1 MISKKKKLTAII
13 CSFVLFLIIQSCSS
27 DSTGNLVENDTTP
40 PVIKSFTV
48 NDISNDKIKNPIVI
62 SNTIEI
68 DAIITDNVE
77 VTNVE
82 IFIDDIKVTNTTK
95 TPFEFDINVSK
106 YESGDHKLK
115 IKAHDAAG
123 NTAISDAI
131 PFIIDNDL
139 PSITEVSIKEASII
153 KGTNTLTFKISDD
166 NGINNVAVLFDNT
179 PIANITDGK
188 YKVNLHTA
196 NVTDGKHTIEI
207 IATDSNNNVSKKLIN
222 FTSDN
227 SGPKITITAINE
239 GEVISEVIQFAPK
252 VVDEFSEISSFEVLY
267 NNKRIQYFDN
277 ATINPFDF
285 DPNAYTT
292 GNGAFKFI
300 AKDALGNTSE
310 LAINTKIEHLYALIT
325 IKIPSDYFA
334 SNIAKSW
341 VFASK
346 PDGSPINTVKIE
358 AGTTEVTLNS
368 TEAFSATDEFML
380 TFFDV
385 LTNGANRVSTI
396 QNLTTSSPGT
406 MEVPSKNPYTKDS
419 EETYELKNFTANH
432 NIYSEGIDY
441 KGRKLGST
449 QFKVDYL
456 APKKT
461 NRMYFYSYNIGDP
474 ANSYTYQFVNSPV
487 NNGFKVN
494 STDFDNQNISVK
506 QFTLKD
512 YLPGADLKPI
522 LTIQGFENQ
531 NDYTNNVYHQ
541 IFNAKLGSSALGTN
555 KPNDYPLNTNFD
567 AYRHRLVSRNYIT
580 ERKGTPLANFEK
592 PNWNVKYNTVTGNT
606 VKITSSGASHN
617 VGRLWLKNK
626 LSIGA
631 TYDYSWTFV
640 YDSQKNSNEVII
652 PTLPEELKNL
662 DFYNYSK
669 NTFWQTKQVELTAY
683 DNIATYEDYI
693 SKVIKNNTKYYKV
706 SDHVESVYH
715 VSNFQEYP
723 VLLQDLFN

>member
-1 MISKKKKLTAII
+1 MISKKRKLTAII

-27 DSTGNLVENDTTP
+27 DSTGNLIENDTTP

-48 NDISNDKIKNPIVI
+48 NDIKNDKIKTPIVI

-68 DAIITDNVE
+68 DATITDNVE
-77 VTNVE
+77 VSNVE

-95 TPFEFDINVSK
+95 APFEFDINVSN
-106 YESGDHKLK
+106 YESGDHTLK

-123 NTAISDAI
+123 NTTLSEVV
-131 PFIIDNDL
+131 PFIIDNAL
-139 PSITEVSIKEASII
+139 PSITDISIKEASII
-153 KGTNTLTFKISDD
+153 KGTNKLTFKVSDD

-179 PIANITDGK
+179 PIANITDGN
-188 YKVNLHTA
+188 YTIDINTT
-196 NVTDGKHTIEI
+196 NITDGKHTLEI

-239 GEVISEVIQFAPK
+239 GKVISEIIQFSPK
-252 VVDEFSEISSFEVLY
+252 VVDDFSEIASFEVLY

-277 ATINPFDF
+277 GTINSFDF
-285 DPNAYTT
+285 DPKAYAT
-292 GNGAFKFI
+292 GNGVFKFI
-300 AKDALGNTSE
+300 AKDTLDNTSE
-310 LAINTKIEHLYALIT
+310 LVINTKIEHIQALIT
-325 IKIPSDYFA
+325 LKIPVDHFA

-358 AGTTEVTLNS
+358 AGMTEVTLNS
-368 TEAFSATDEFML
+368 TEAFSAADEFML

-385 LTNGANRVSTI
+385 LTNGVNRISTI
-396 QNLTTSSPGT
+396 KNLTINAPGT
-406 MEVPSKNPYTKDS
+406 MEVPSKNPYSKDS
-419 EETYELKNFTANH
+419 EATYELKNFTANH

-441 KGRKLGST
+441 KGRKLGNT

-456 APKKT
+456 APNKT
-461 NRMYFYSYNIGDP
+461 NRMYFYSYNIADP

-512 YLPGADLKPI
+512 YLPGADLRPV

-541 IFNAKLGSSALGTN
+541 IFNAKLGSSTLGTN

-580 ERKGTPLANFEK
+580 ERKGTPLTNFEK

-606 VKITSSGASHN
+606 VKITTSGATHN

-626 LSIGA
+626 ISIGA

-652 PTLPEELKNL
+652 PTLPEALKNL

-669 NTFWQTKQVELTAY
+669 NTFWQIKQVELTRY
-683 DNIATYEDYI
+683 DNIVTYEDYI
-693 SKVIKNNTKYYKV
+693 NKVIKNNDPYYKT
-706 SDHVESVYH
+706 SDFVESVYQ
-715 VSNFQEYP
+715 VINYKEYP
-723 VLLQDLFN
+723 VYLKDLFN

>member
-1 MISKKKKLTAII
+1 MISKKKKLITII

-27 DSTGNLVENDTTP
+27 NSTGNLVENDTKS

-48 NDISNDKIKNPIVI
+48 NDIKNDKIKNPIVI

-68 DAIITDNVE
+68 DATITDNVE
-77 VTNVE
+77 VSNVE
-82 IFIDDIKVTNTTK
+82 IFIDDIKVINTTK
-95 TPFEFDINVSK
+95 APFEFDINVSN
-106 YESGDHKLK
+106 YESGDHTLK

-123 NTAISDAI
+123 NTTISDVI
-131 PFIIDNDL
+131 PFIIDNAL
-139 PSITEVSIKEASII
+139 PSITDISIKEASII
-153 KGTNTLTFKISDD
+153 KGTNKLNFKVSDD

-179 PIANITDGK
+179 LIANITDGN
-188 YKVNLHTA
+188 YTIDINTT
-196 NVTDGKHTIEI
+196 NITDGKHTLEI

-227 SGPKITITAINE
+227 SGPKITISAINE
-239 GEVISEVIQFAPK
+239 GKVISEIIQFSPK
-252 VVDEFSEISSFEVLY
+252 VVDEFSEIVSFEVLH
-267 NNKRIQYFDN
+267 NNKRIQYFDSG
-277 ATINPFDF
+277 AINSFDF
-285 DPNAYTT
+285 NPNAYAT
-292 GNGAFKFI
+292 GNGVFKFI

-310 LAINTKIEHLYALIT
+310 LIINTKIKHIQSLIT
-325 IKIPSDYFA
+325 LKIPADYFA
-334 SNIAKSW
+334 SNISKSW

-358 AGTTEVTLNS
+358 AGMTEVILNS
-368 TEAFSATDEFML
+368 TEAFNATDEFML

-385 LTNGANRVSTI
+385 LTNGANRISTI

-456 APKKT
+456 VPNKT
-461 NRMYFYSYNIGDP
+461 NRMYFYSYNIADP

-494 STDFDNQNISVK
+494 SIDFDNQNITVN

-512 YLPGADLKPI
+512 YLPGADLRPV
-522 LTIQGFENQ
+522 LTIQGFESQ
-531 NDYTNNVYHQ
+531 NDYENNVYHQ
-541 IFNAKLGSSALGTN
+541 IFNAKLGSSAIGAN
-555 KPNDYPLNTNFD
+555 KPNDYPLNTNFNV
-567 AYRHRLVSRNYIT
+567 YRHRLVSRNYIT

-592 PNWNVKYNTVTGNT
+592 PNWNVKYNTVTGNK
-606 VKITSSGASHN
+606 VKITTSGAAHN

-640 YDSQKNSNEVII
+640 YDSQKNSNEIII
-652 PTLPEELKNL
+652 PTLPEELKIL

-669 NTFWQTKQVELTAY
+669 NTFWQTKQIELTAY

-693 SKVIKNNTKYYKV
+693 SKVIKNNTRYYKV

-723 VLLQDLFN
+723 VLIQDLFN